1 MPTVAAIVCFTALAC
16 TPQKV
21 VVVDGDTIIV
31 RGERI
36 RIEGINAPEL
46 KGDCYA
52 EGVLARRARSRLM
65 ELLEAAKI
73 DIERNGI
80 DRYRRTLATVTV
92 GGSAVGDILM
102 REGLA
107 RKWVQ
112 RHNGQQEPWCQAGVE
127 QALKAWV
134 D

>member
-1 MPTVAAIVCFTALAC
+1 MPTVAAVVCFTALAC
-16 TPQKV
+16 TPQTV

-46 KGDCYA
+46 KGKCYE
-52 EGVLARRARSRLM
+52 EGVRARHARSRLM

-73 DIERNGI
+73 DIERNGF

-92 GGSAVGDILM
+92 GGSAVGDVLM

-107 RKWVQ
+107 RKWVR
-112 RHNGQQEPWCQAGVE
+112 RHNGQQEPWCQADVD
-127 QALKAWV
+127 QALKGWN
-134 D
+134 

>member
-1 MPTVAAIVCFTALAC
+1 MPTVAAIVCFSAFAC
-16 TPQKV
+16 LPQKV

-31 RGERI
+31 RGEHI

-46 KGDCYA
+46 KGKCS
-52 EGVLARRARSRLM
+52 EENVLARRARSRLM
-65 ELLEAAKI
+65 ELLETAKI

-80 DRYRRTLATVTV
+80 DRFRRTLASVTV

-112 RHNGQQEPWCQAGVE
+112 HYSGQLEPWCQADVG
-127 QALKAWV
+127 QALKAWN
-134 D
+134 